1 MKLNQ
6 RRRKNKNLI
15 MKTYKSFMTE
25 KKGDTAIFTFGRFNP
40 PTVGHEKLVVATANV
55 ARREGGDYFVY
66 PSHSQDS
73 KKNPLDQTTKIRYMK
88 KMFSKHKTNIISS
101 TGRNALEIASELH
114 DKEYT
119 NLVMVVGSDRVKDF
133 QSLLDRYNGDE
144 NKAHGFYD
152 FNSIKVVS
160 AGERDPDAEG
170 VSGMSASKMREAAVE
185 GDYKTFR
192 KGTPSS
198 LSDKDTKLMFNDIRK
213 GMRLSVVKEGSKWK
227 NVDFTYELPEEK
239 TLNEEKQ
246 IIFEDYTTKNVHTSH
261 IAYDFFD
268 ELCNAM
274 VTSNKNH
281 RFYIKESLM
290 ITDRFLEIRKKALQ
304 EQKINQYDFHELEF
318 LGKKHFK
325 LTENLDIDH
334 LDNSFI
340 YKYISEVKE
349 YLLWGDPESVKK
361 YKKETP
367 GQVVEGKLDT
377 IIKWLAKKLD
387 IAHSAA
393 QKLVIKAQ
401 ERGIDPHKLQQ
412 KWAILSPTLIRL
424 VSEYEPKKQ
433 KPQGD

>member
-1 MKLNQ
+1 
-6 RRRKNKNLI
+6 

-25 KKGDTAIFTFGRFNP
+25 EKGDTAIFTFGRFNP
-40 PTVGHEKLVVATANV
+40 PTLGHEKLVIAVANV
-55 ARREGGDYFVY
+55 ARREGGEYFVY

-73 KKNPLDQTTKIRYMK
+73 KKNPLDQTTKVRYMK
-88 KMFSKHKTNIISS
+88 KMFPKHKENIIIS
-101 TGRNALEIASELH
+101 TGKTALEIASELH
-114 DKEYT
+114 DKGYT
-119 NLVMVVGSDRVKDF
+119 KLVMVVGSDRVKEF
-133 QSLLDRYNGDE
+133 QSLLDRYNGDD
-144 NKAHGFYD
+144 KVHGFYNFD
-152 FNSIKVVS
+152 TIKVVS

-192 KGTPSS
+192 SGIPSS
-198 LSDKDTKLMFNDIRK
+198 LNDKDTKKMFNDIRK

-227 NVDFTYELPEEK
+227 NIDFTYELPEEK
-239 TLNEEKQ
+239 VLNEEDQ
-246 IIFEDYTTKNVHTSH
+246 IIFEDYTTKNAHTSY

-274 VTSNKNH
+274 VTTNKNH

-290 ITDRFLEIRKKALQ
+290 ITDRFLEIRKEALQ

-325 LTENLDIDH
+325 LAENLDIDH

-349 YLLWGDPESVKK
+349 YLQWGDPESLKK

-367 GQVVEGKLDT
+367 GQVVEGKFDT
-377 IIKWLAKKLD
+377 VIKWLAKKLK
-387 IAHSAA
+387 IAHSVA
-393 QKLVIKAQ
+393 QKLVVKAQ
-401 ERGIDPHKLQQ
+401 EHGIDPHKLQQ

>member
-1 MKLNQ
+1 
-6 RRRKNKNLI
+6 

-25 KKGDTAIFTFGRFNP
+25 EKGDTAIFTFGRFNP
-40 PTVGHEKLVVATANV
+40 PTVGHEKLVVAVANV

-239 TLNEEKQ
+239 TLNEEEQ

-349 YLLWGDPESVKK
+349 YLLWGVPESVKK

-367 GQVVEGKLDT
+367 GQVVEGKLD
-377 IIKWLAKKLD
+377 IVIKWLAKKLD

>member
-1 MKLNQ
+1 
-6 RRRKNKNLI
+6 

-25 KKGDTAIFTFGRFNP
+25 EKGDTAIFTFGRFNP
-40 PTVGHEKLVVATANV
+40 PTLGHEKLVIAVANV
-55 ARREGGDYFVY
+55 ARREGGEYFVY
-66 PSHSQDS
+66 PSHSQDP
-73 KKNPLDQTTKIRYMK
+73 KKNPLDQTTRVKYMK
-88 KMFSKHKTNIISS
+88 KMFPKHKENIITS
-101 TGRNALEIASELH
+101 TGKTALEIASELH
-114 DKEYT
+114 DKKYT
-119 NLVMVVGSDRVKDF
+119 NLVMVVGSDRVKEF
-133 QSLLDRYNGDE
+133 QSMLDRYNGDE

-152 FNSIKVVS
+152 FDTIKVVS

-170 VSGMSASKMREAAVE
+170 VSGMSASKMRQSAVE
-185 GDYKTFR
+185 GDFKTFR
-192 KGTPSS
+192 SGIPSS
-198 LSDKDTKLMFNDIRK
+198 LNDKDTKKMFNDIRK

-227 NVDFTYELPEEK
+227 NIDFTYELPEER
-239 TLNEEKQ
+239 TLSTEDQ
-246 IIFEDYTTKNVHTSH
+246 IIFEDYTTKNAHTSY

-274 VTSNKNH
+274 VTTNKNH

-290 ITDRFLEIRKKALQ
+290 ITDRFLEIRKKAVQ

-325 LTENLDIDH
+325 FTENLDIDH

-349 YLLWGDPESVKK
+349 YLEWGEPESVKK

-367 GQVVEGKLDT
+367 GQVVEGKIDKV
-377 IIKWLAKKLD
+377 IKWLAKKLN

-393 QKLVIKAQ
+393 QKLVVKAQ
-401 ERGIDPHKLQQ
+401 EKGIDPHKLQQ
-412 KWAILSPTLIRL
+412 KWAILSPTLLRL
-424 VSEYEPKKQ
+424 VSEYTPKEQ

>member
-1 MKLNQ
+1 
-6 RRRKNKNLI
+6 

-25 KKGDTAIFTFGRFNP
+25 EKGDTAIFTFGRFNP
-40 PTVGHEKLVVATANV
+40 PTLGHEKLVIAVANV
-55 ARREGGDYFVY
+55 ARREGGEYFVY
-66 PSHSQDS
+66 PSHTQDP
-73 KKNPLDQTTKIRYMK
+73 KKNPLDQTTKVRYMK
-88 KMFSKHKTNIISS
+88 KMFSKHKENIITS
-101 TGRNALEIASELH
+101 TAKNALEVASELQ
-114 DKEYT
+114 DKGYT

-133 QSLLDRYNGDE
+133 QNLLDRYNGDE
-144 NKAHGFYD
+144 TKAHGFYD
-152 FNSIKVVS
+152 FDTIKVVS

-170 VSGMSASKMREAAVE
+170 VSGMSASKMRQSAVE
-185 GDYKTFR
+185 GDFKTFR
-192 KGTPSS
+192 SGIPSS
-198 LSDKDTKLMFNDIRK
+198 LNDKDTKKMFNDIRK

-227 NVDFTYELPEEK
+227 NIDFTYELPEER
-239 TLNEEKQ
+239 TLSTEDQ
-246 IIFEDYTTKNVHTSH
+246 IIFEDYTTKNAHTSY

-274 VTSNKNH
+274 VTTNKNH

-349 YLLWGDPESVKK
+349 YLEWGEPKSVKK

-367 GQVVEGKLDT
+367 GQVVESKLDKV
-377 IIKWLAKKLD
+377 IKWLTKKLN

-393 QKLVIKAQ
+393 QKLVVKAQ
-401 ERGIDPHKLQQ
+401 EKGIDPHKLQQ
-412 KWAILSPTLIRL
+412 KWAILSPTLLRL
-424 VSEYEPKKQ
+424 VSEYTPKEQ

>member
-1 MKLNQ
+1 
-6 RRRKNKNLI
+6 

-25 KKGDTAIFTFGRFNP
+25 EKGDTAIFTFGRFNP
-40 PTVGHEKLVVATANV
+40 PTLGHEKLVIAVANV
-55 ARREGGDYFVY
+55 ARREGGEYFVY
-66 PSHSQDS
+66 PSHSQDP
-73 KKNPLDQTTKIRYMK
+73 KKNPLDQTTRVKYMK
-88 KMFSKHKTNIISS
+88 KMFPKHKENIIIS
-101 TGRNALEIASELH
+101 TGKTALEIASELH
-114 DKEYT
+114 DKKYT
-119 NLVMVVGSDRVKDF
+119 NLVMVVGSDRVKEF
-133 QSLLDRYNGDE
+133 QSMLDRYNGDE

-152 FNSIKVVS
+152 FDTIKVVS

-170 VSGMSASKMREAAVE
+170 VSGMSASKMRQSAVE
-185 GDYKTFR
+185 GDFKTFR
-192 KGTPSS
+192 SGIPSS
-198 LSDKDTKLMFNDIRK
+198 LNDKDTKKMFNDIRK

-227 NVDFTYELPEEK
+227 NIDFTYELPEEK
-239 TLNEEKQ
+239 ILNEEDQ
-246 IIFEDYTTKNVHTSH
+246 IIFEDYTTKNTHTSCG
-261 IAYDFFD
+261 AYDFFD
-268 ELCNAM
+268 ELCNTM
-274 VTSNKNH
+274 ITTNKKH
-281 RFYIKESLM
+281 RFYIKESLI

-349 YLLWGDPESVKK
+349 YLEWGEPESVKK

-367 GQVVEGKLDT
+367 GQVVEGKIDKV
-377 IIKWLAKKLD
+377 IKWLAKKLK

-401 ERGIDPHKLQQ
+401 EKGIDPHKLQQ

>member
-1 MKLNQ
+1 
-6 RRRKNKNLI
+6 
-15 MKTYKSFMTE
+15 MTE
-25 KKGDTAIFTFGRFNP
+25 EKGDTAIFTFGRFNP
-40 PTVGHEKLVVATANV
+40 PTLGHEKLVIAVANV
-55 ARREGGDYFVY
+55 ARREGGEYFVY
-66 PSHSQDS
+66 PSHSQDP
-73 KKNPLDQTTKIRYMK
+73 KKNPLDQTTRVKYMK
-88 KMFSKHKTNIISS
+88 KMFPKHKENIITS
-101 TGRNALEIASELH
+101 TGKTALEIASELH
-114 DKEYT
+114 DKKYT
-119 NLVMVVGSDRVKDF
+119 NLVMVVGSDRVKEF
-133 QSLLDRYNGDE
+133 QSMLDRYNGDE

-152 FNSIKVVS
+152 FDTIKVVS

-170 VSGMSASKMREAAVE
+170 VSGMSASKMRQSAVE
-185 GDYKTFR
+185 GDFKTFR
-192 KGTPSS
+192 SGIPSS
-198 LSDKDTKLMFNDIRK
+198 LNDKDTKKMFNDIRK

-227 NVDFTYELPEEK
+227 NIDFTYELPEEK
-239 TLNEEKQ
+239 ILNEEDQ
-246 IIFEDYTTKNVHTSH
+246 IIFEDYTTKNTHTSYV
-261 IAYDFFD
+261 AYDFFD
-268 ELCNAM
+268 ELCNGM
-274 VTSNKNH
+274 HITNKNH
-281 RFYIKESLM
+281 RFYIKESLI
-290 ITDRFLEIRKKALQ
+290 ITDRFLEIRKKVLQ

-349 YLLWGDPESVKK
+349 YLEWGEPESVKK

-367 GQVVEGKLDT
+367 GQVVEGKIDKV
-377 IIKWLAKKLD
+377 IKWLAKKLK

-401 ERGIDPHKLQQ
+401 EKGIDPHKLQQ

>member
-1 MKLNQ
+1 
-6 RRRKNKNLI
+6 

-25 KKGDTAIFTFGRFNP
+25 EKGDTAIFTFGRFNP
-40 PTVGHEKLVVATANV
+40 PTLGHEKLVIAVANV
-55 ARREGGDYFVY
+55 ARREGGEYFVY
-66 PSHSQDS
+66 PSHTQDS
-73 KKNPLDQTTKIRYMK
+73 KKNPLDQTTKVKYMK
-88 KMFSKHKTNIISS
+88 KMFSKHKENIIIS
-101 TGRNALEIASELH
+101 TGKTALEIASELH
-114 DKEYT
+114 DKGYT
-119 NLVMVVGSDRVKDF
+119 NLVMVVGSDRVKEF
-133 QSLLDRYNGDE
+133 QSLLDRYNGDD
-144 NKAHGFYD
+144 KTHGFYD
-152 FNSIKVVS
+152 FDTIKVVS

-185 GDYKTFR
+185 GDFKTFR
-192 KGTPSS
+192 SGIPSS
-198 LSDKDTKLMFNDIRK
+198 LNDKDTKKMFNDIRK

-227 NVDFTYELPEEK
+227 NIDFEYELPEEK
-239 TLNEEKQ
+239 TLNEEEQ

-261 IAYDFFD
+261 IVYDFFD
-268 ELCNAM
+268 ELCNTM
-274 VTSNKNH
+274 VTTNKKH
-281 RFYIKESLM
+281 KFYIKESLI

-304 EQKINQYDFHELEF
+304 EQKINQYDFHELEN

-325 LTENLDIDH
+325 FMENLDIDH

-349 YLLWGDPESVKK
+349 YLEWGEPESLKK

-367 GQVVEGKLDT
+367 GQVVEGKLDK
-377 IIKWLAKKLD
+377 IIKWLAKKLK
-387 IAHSAA
+387 IAHSVA

-401 ERGIDPHKLQQ
+401 EHGIDPHKLQQ

>member
-1 MKLNQ
+1 
-6 RRRKNKNLI
+6 
-15 MKTYKSFMTE
+15 MTE
-25 KKGDTAIFTFGRFNP
+25 EKGDTAIFTFGRFNP
-40 PTVGHEKLVVATANV
+40 PTLGHEKLVIAVANV
-55 ARREGGDYFVY
+55 ARREGGEYFVY
-66 PSHSQDS
+66 PSHTQDP
-73 KKNPLDQTTKIRYMK
+73 KKNPLDQTTKVKYMK
-88 KMFSKHKTNIISS
+88 KMFSKHKENIITS
-101 TGRNALEIASELH
+101 TAKNALEVASELQ
-114 DKEYT
+114 DKGYT

-133 QSLLDRYNGDE
+133 QNLLDRYNGDE
-144 NKAHGFYD
+144 NRAHGFYD
-152 FNSIKVVS
+152 FDTIKVVS

-170 VSGMSASKMREAAVE
+170 VSGMSASKMRQSAVE
-185 GDYKTFR
+185 GDFKTFR
-192 KGTPSS
+192 SGIPSS
-198 LSDKDTKLMFNDIRK
+198 LNDKDTKKMFNDIRK

-227 NVDFTYELPEEK
+227 NIDFTYELPEER
-239 TLNEEKQ
+239 TLSTEDQ
-246 IIFEDYTTKNVHTSH
+246 IIFEDYTTKNAHTSY

-274 VTSNKNH
+274 VTTNKNH

-304 EQKINQYDFHELEF
+304 EQKINQYDLHELEF

-349 YLLWGDPESVKK
+349 YLEWGEPKSVKK

-367 GQVVEGKLDT
+367 GQVVEGKIDKV
-377 IIKWLAKKLD
+377 IKWLAKKLN

-393 QKLVIKAQ
+393 QKLVVKAQ
-401 ERGIDPHKLQQ
+401 EKGIDPHKLQQ
-412 KWAILSPTLIRL
+412 KWAILSPTLLRL
-424 VSEYEPKKQ
+424 VSEYTPKEQ

>member
-1 MKLNQ
+1 
-6 RRRKNKNLI
+6 
-15 MKTYKSFMTE
+15 MTE
-25 KKGDTAIFTFGRFNP
+25 EKGDTAIFTFGRFNP
-40 PTVGHEKLVVATANV
+40 PTLGHEKLVIAVANV
-55 ARREGGDYFVY
+55 ARREGGEYFVY
-66 PSHSQDS
+66 PSHTQDP
-73 KKNPLDQTTKIRYMK
+73 KKNPLDQTTKVRYMK
-88 KMFSKHKTNIISS
+88 KMFPKHKENIIIS
-101 TGRNALEIASELH
+101 TGKTALEIASELH

-119 NLVMVVGSDRVKDF
+119 NLVMVVGSDRVKEF
-133 QSLLDRYNGDE
+133 QSMLDRYNGDE

-152 FNSIKVVS
+152 FDTIKVVS

-170 VSGMSASKMREAAVE
+170 VSGMSASKMRQSAVE
-185 GDYKTFR
+185 GDFKTFR
-192 KGTPSS
+192 SGIPSS
-198 LSDKDTKLMFNDIRK
+198 LNDKDTKKMFNDIRK

-227 NVDFTYELPEEK
+227 NIDFTYELPEEK
-239 TLNEEKQ
+239 ILNEEDQ
-246 IIFEDYTTKNVHTSH
+246 IIFEDYTTKNAHTSYV
-261 IAYDFFD
+261 AYDFFD
-268 ELCNAM
+268 ELCNGM
-274 VTSNKNH
+274 HITNKNH
-281 RFYIKESLM
+281 RFYIKESLI
-290 ITDRFLEIRKKALQ
+290 ITDRFLEIRKKVLQ

-349 YLLWGDPESVKK
+349 YLEWGEPESVKK

-367 GQVVEGKLDT
+367 GQVVEGKIDKV
-377 IIKWLAKKLD
+377 IKWLAKKLK

-401 ERGIDPHKLQQ
+401 EKGIDPHKLQQ

>member
-1 MKLNQ
+1 
-6 RRRKNKNLI
+6 
-15 MKTYKSFMTE
+15 MTE
-25 KKGDTAIFTFGRFNP
+25 EKGDTAIFTFGRFNP
-40 PTVGHEKLVVATANV
+40 PTLGHEKLIIAVANV
-55 ARREGGDYFVY
+55 ARREGGEYFVY
-66 PSHSQDS
+66 PSHSQDP
-73 KKNPLDQTTKIRYMK
+73 KKNPLDQTTRVKYMK
-88 KMFSKHKTNIISS
+88 KMFPKHKENIIIS
-101 TGRNALEIASELH
+101 TGKTALEIASELH
-114 DKEYT
+114 DKKYT
-119 NLVMVVGSDRVKDF
+119 NLVMVVGSDRVKEF
-133 QSLLDRYNGDE
+133 QSMLDRYNGDE

-152 FNSIKVVS
+152 FDTIKVVS

-170 VSGMSASKMREAAVE
+170 VSGMSASKMRQSAVE
-185 GDYKTFR
+185 GDFKTFR
-192 KGTPSS
+192 SGIPSS
-198 LSDKDTKLMFNDIRK
+198 LNDKDTKKMFNDIRK

-227 NVDFTYELPEEK
+227 NIDFTYELPEEK
-239 TLNEEKQ
+239 ILNEEDQ
-246 IIFEDYTTKNVHTSH
+246 IIFEDYTTKNTHTSCG
-261 IAYDFFD
+261 AYDFFD
-268 ELCNAM
+268 ELCNTM
-274 VTSNKNH
+274 ITTNKKH
-281 RFYIKESLM
+281 RFYIKESLI

-334 LDNSFI
+334 IDNSFI

-349 YLLWGDPESVKK
+349 YLEWGEPESVKK

-367 GQVVEGKLDT
+367 GQVVEGKIDKV
-377 IIKWLAKKLD
+377 IKWLAKKLK

-401 ERGIDPHKLQQ
+401 EKGIDPHKLQQ

>member
-1 MKLNQ
+1 
-6 RRRKNKNLI
+6 

-25 KKGDTAIFTFGRFNP
+25 EKGDTAIFTFGRFNP
-40 PTVGHEKLVVATANV
+40 PTLGHEKLVIAVANV
-55 ARREGGDYFVY
+55 ARREGGEYFVY
-66 PSHSQDS
+66 PSHSQDP
-73 KKNPLDQTTKIRYMK
+73 KKNPLDQTTRVKYMK
-88 KMFSKHKTNIISS
+88 KMFPKHKENIIIS
-101 TGRNALEIASELH
+101 TGKTALEIASELH

-119 NLVMVVGSDRVKDF
+119 NLVMVVGSDRVKEF
-133 QSLLDRYNGDE
+133 QSMLDRYNGDE

-152 FNSIKVVS
+152 FDTIKVVS

-170 VSGMSASKMREAAVE
+170 VSGMSASKMRQSAVE
-185 GDYKTFR
+185 GDFKTFR
-192 KGTPSS
+192 SGIPSS
-198 LSDKDTKLMFNDIRK
+198 LNDKDTKKMFNDIRK
-213 GMRLSVVKEGSKWK
+213 GMRLSVIKEGSKWK
-227 NVDFTYELPEEK
+227 NIDFTYELPEEK
-239 TLNEEKQ
+239 ILNEEDQ
-246 IIFEDYTTKNVHTSH
+246 IIFEDYTTKNTHTSCG
-261 IAYDFFD
+261 AYDFFD
-268 ELCNAM
+268 ELCNTM
-274 VTSNKNH
+274 ITTNKKH
-281 RFYIKESLM
+281 RFYIKESLI

-304 EQKINQYDFHELEF
+304 EQKINQYDFYELEF

-349 YLLWGDPESVKK
+349 YLEWGEPESVKK

-367 GQVVEGKLDT
+367 GQVVEGKLDK
-377 IIKWLAKKLD
+377 IIKWLAKKMK
-387 IAHSAA
+387 IAHSVA

-401 ERGIDPHKLQQ
+401 EHGIDPHKLQQ